1 MKTVK
6 IFLLAIAALFAP
18 TVFGH
23 DAHYEITAPHKWT
36 LNNGTTFRG
45 SFYLAKGEKVMIET
59 DKWGVKTIVLS
70 NLCES
75 DQQLI
80 VEKLDWIKKINAMQ
94 NISSNRLGTASL
106 REIKQANENRENTIS
121 TGLASNET
129 LERTS
134 NKNYLILIG
143 IMLFLAIALKKIS
156 VLKPLKF
163 AFPILASAILIILTS
178 FTVSK
183 AKRWMGS
190 TRVSFMDSAFS
201 YYKPAVST
209 RSDSKYYYVESL
221 GLPDHETMLGIT
233 GWQQQVPIP
242 QCYVGSNA
250 WSIPLNP
257 VIAATPVPVNQ
268 NHFLRGAVAV
278 AVNGIAIFNPY
289 TNTGVDAFLDG
300 QLDQY
305 GGHCGR
311 ADDYH
316 YHIAPNV
323 LYNKVPLT
331 SPVAFALDGFAIYG
345 SKEPDGTAMKTLDAN
360 HGHYGSDGV
369 YHYHSS
375 SAAPYMIENMVGV
388 VTEDATLQIIPQ
400 AVAKGVRPAL
410 TPLKGATVTHN
421 YPYPNGMGFKLTYT
435 LSAEKDTVDYSW
447 TANGDYTFKFIT
459 PAGTTTSNYK
469 GQALCKLT
477 VGNKNITTTNSPY
490 RITVSPEKQITLQTI
505 SSSNPISITESA
517 VYYINGAKV
526 YQHNSN
532 LSNNNAS
539 GIPVTTEAIR
549 QTSAQPPAINAS
561 SWSPGAYFYKAKM
574 ANGNSLTIKFI
585 LP

>member
-6 IFLLAIAALFAP
+6 ILLLSIAALLAQ
-18 TVFGH
+18 TVLGH
-23 DAHYEITAPHKWT
+23 DAHYEITAPHQWT
-36 LNNGTTFRG
+36 LKNGTTFRG
-45 SFYLAKGEKVMIET
+45 RFYLAKGEKVMIET
-59 DKWGVKTIVLS
+59 NESKVETILMS
-70 NLCES
+70 SLCKA
-75 DQQLI
+75 DQQF
-80 VEKLDWIKKINAMQ
+80 VSEKLDWIKKINAMQ
-94 NISSNRLGTASL
+94 NISSNRLETNSL
-106 REIKQANENRENTIS
+106 RAIKLANEYREKTIS
-121 TGLASNET
+121 TGLTSNET
-129 LERTS
+129 QERTT

-143 IMLFLAIALKKIS
+143 IMLFLAVSLKKIAA
-156 VLKPLKF
+156 LKPLKF
-163 AFPILASAILIILTS
+163 AFPIVVSAILITLTS
-178 FTVSK
+178 FTATK

-250 WSIPLNP
+250 WPIPLNP
-257 VIAATPVPVNQ
+257 VVANTPVPVNQ
-268 NHFLRGAVAV
+268 NHFLRGAIAV

-323 LYNKVPLT
+323 LYSKVPLT

-345 SKEPDGTAMKTLDAN
+345 SKEPDGSAMKTLDAN
-360 HGHYGSDGV
+360 HGHYGSNGV

-375 SAAPYMIENMVGV
+375 STAPYMIENMVGE

-400 AVAKGVRPAL
+400 ASAKAVRPAL
-410 TPLKGATVTHN
+410 TPLKGATITHN
-421 YPYPNGMGFKLTYT
+421 HPYPNGMGFKLTYT
-435 LSAEKDTVDYSW
+435 LGTEKDTVDYSW
-447 TANGDYTFKFIT
+447 TASGDYTFKFIT

-477 VGNKNITTTNSPY
+477 VGNKNISAANSPY
-490 RITVSPEKQITLQTI
+490 RIVISQDKQITVQSI
-505 SSSNPISITESA
+505 SRSNPVSITESA
-517 VYYINGAKV
+517 VYDINGAKV
-526 YQHNSN
+526 YQSSTLNRVE
-532 LSNNNAS
+532 S
-539 GIPVTTEAIR
+539 GNPTI
-549 QTSAQPPAINAS
+549 INAAN
-561 SWSPGAYFYKAKM
+561 WATGAYFFKTKLSD
-574 ANGNSLTIKFI
+574 GNTLTIKFI

>member
-1 MKTVK
+1 MKIVK
-6 IFLLAIAALFAP
+6 ILLLSIAALFAQ
-18 TVFGH
+18 TLLGH
-23 DAHYEITAPHKWT
+23 DAHYEITAPHQWT
-36 LNNGTTFRG
+36 LKNGTTFRG

-59 DKWGVKTIVLS
+59 DKGDVKTIVLS

-75 DQQLI
+75 DQQLV

-94 NISSNRLGTASL
+94 NISRKDLEGSQPSKSDINSINLGATNS
-106 REIKQANENRENTIS
+106 S
-121 TGLASNET
+121 TRNASNK
-129 LERTS
+129 S
-134 NKNYLILIG
+134 YLILIG
-143 IMLFLAIALKKIS
+143 ALVVLAIALKKASI
-156 VLKPLKF
+156 LRPLKF
-163 AFPILASAILIILTS
+163 ALPIVVTAILITLTS
-178 FTVSK
+178 FTAIK

-257 VIAATPVPVNQ
+257 IIASTPVPVNQ
-268 NHFLRGAVAV
+268 NHFLRGAIAV

-323 LYNKVPLT
+323 LYSKVPLT
-331 SPVAFALDGFAIYG
+331 SPIAFALDGFAIYG
-345 SKEPDGTAMKTLDAN
+345 SKEPDGSAMKTLDAN

-369 YHYHSS
+369 YHYHGSS
-375 SAAPYMIENMVGV
+375 KAPYMIGNMVGE

-400 AVAKGVRPAL
+400 ASANAVRPAL
-410 TPLKGATVTHN
+410 TPLKGATITHN
-421 YPYPNGMGFKLTYT
+421 HPYPNGMGFKLTYT
-435 LSAEKDTVDYSW
+435 LGTEKDTVDYSW
-447 TANGDYTFKFIT
+447 TASGDYTFKFIT

-477 VGNKNITTTNSPY
+477 VGNKNISASNSPF
-490 RITVSPEKQITLQTI
+490 RIVITQDKQITLQ
-505 SSSNPISITESA
+505 SITTSNLVNVIETT
-517 VYYINGAKV
+517 VYNLNGASV
-526 YQHNSN
+526 YQSVN
-532 LSNNNAS
+532 LNRGATVN
-539 GIPVTTEAIR
+539 
-549 QTSAQPPAINAS
+549 PPAINAVN
-561 SWSPGAYFYKAKM
+561 WAPGAYFYKSKLSD
-574 ANGNSLTIKFI
+574 GNSMTIKFT

>member
-6 IFLLAIAALFAP
+6 ILLLSIAALFAQ
-18 TVFGH
+18 TVLGH
-23 DAHYEITAPHKWT
+23 DAHYEITAPHQWT
-36 LNNGTTFRG
+36 LKNGTTFRG

-59 DKWGVKTIVLS
+59 DKGGVKTIVLS

-75 DQQLI
+75 DQQL
-80 VEKLDWIKKINAMQ
+80 VVKKLDWIKKINAMQ
-94 NISSNRLGTASL
+94 NISSNRLETNSL
-106 REIKQANENRENTIS
+106 MAIKLANEYREKTIS
-121 TGLASNET
+121 TGLTSNET

-143 IMLFLAIALKKIS
+143 IMLFLAVSLKKIAA
-156 VLKPLKF
+156 LKPLKF
-163 AFPILASAILIILTS
+163 AFPIVVSAILITLTS
-178 FTVSK
+178 FTATK

-257 VIAATPVPVNQ
+257 IVAATPVPVNQ
-268 NHFLRGAVAV
+268 NHFLRGAIAV

-316 YHIAPNV
+316 YHIALNV
-323 LYNKVPLT
+323 LYNTMPLT

-345 SKEPDGTAMKTLDAN
+345 SKEPDGSAMKTLDAN
-360 HGHYGSDGV
+360 HGHYGSDGI

-375 SAAPYMIENMVGV
+375 ITAPYMIGNMVGE

-400 AVAKGVRPAL
+400 ASSNAVRPAL
-410 TPLKGATVTHN
+410 TPLKGATITHN
-421 YPYPNGMGFKLTYT
+421 HPYPNGMGFKLTYT
-435 LSAEKDTVDYSW
+435 LGTEKDTVDYSW
-447 TANGDYTFKFIT
+447 TASGDYTFKFIT

-477 VGNKNITTTNSPY
+477 VGNKNISAANSPY
-490 RITVSPEKQITLQTI
+490 RIVISQDKQITLQSI
-505 SSSNPISITESA
+505 SRSNPVSITESA
-517 VYYINGAKV
+517 VYNINGAKV
-526 YQHNSN
+526 YQSSTLNR
-532 LSNNNAS
+532 AES
-539 GIPVTTEAIR
+539 GN
-549 QTSAQPPAINAS
+549 PAVINAAN
-561 SWSPGAYFYKAKM
+561 WAPGAYFFKTKLSD
-574 ANGNSLTIKFI
+574 GNTLTLKFL

>member
-6 IFLLAIAALFAP
+6 ILLLSIAALFAQ
-18 TVFGH
+18 TVLGH

-36 LNNGTTFRG
+36 LNNGTHISG
-45 SFYLAKGEKVMIET
+45 SFYLTNRESVLIET
-59 DKWGVKTIVLS
+59 NVGQVKMIPIS
-70 NLCES
+70 ELCKS
-75 DQQLI
+75 DQQF
-80 VEKLDWIKKINAMQ
+80 VAEKLDWIKKINAMQ
-94 NISSNRLGTASL
+94 NIPSKQMEISNL
-106 REIKQANENRENTIS
+106 QAYVHANRNKNNTVFPA
-121 TGLASNET
+121 TTTDA
-129 LERTS
+129 LEKTT

-143 IMLFLAIALKKIS
+143 IMVILAIALKKIS
-156 VLKPLKF
+156 ALKPLKF
-163 AFPILASAILIILTS
+163 AFPILVSVILITLTS

-257 VIAATPVPVNQ
+257 IVAATPIPVNQ
-268 NHFLRGAVAV
+268 NHFLRGAIAL

-323 LYNKVPLT
+323 LYSKVPLT

-375 SAAPYMIENMVGV
+375 SAAPYMIGNMVGV

-400 AVAKGVRPAL
+400 AAAKGVRPAL
-410 TPLKGATVTHN
+410 TPLKGATITHN
-421 YPYPNGMGFKLTYT
+421 HPYPNGMGFKLTYT
-435 LSAEKDTVDYSW
+435 LGAEKDTVDYSW

-477 VGNKNITTTNSPY
+477 VGNKSITTTNSPY

-517 VYYINGAKV
+517 VYNINGAKV

-539 GIPVTTEAIR
+539 GSPVTTEAIR
-549 QTSAQPPAINAS
+549 QTSAQPPTINAS
-561 SWSPGAYFYKAKM
+561 NWAPGAYFYKAKIS
-574 ANGNSLTIKFI
+574 NGNSLTIKFI

>member
-1 MKTVK
+1 
-6 IFLLAIAALFAP
+6 
-18 TVFGH
+18 
-23 DAHYEITAPHKWT
+23 
-36 LNNGTTFRG
+36 
-45 SFYLAKGEKVMIET
+45 
-59 DKWGVKTIVLS
+59 
-70 NLCES
+70 
-75 DQQLI
+75 
-80 VEKLDWIKKINAMQ
+80 
-94 NISSNRLGTASL
+94 
-106 REIKQANENRENTIS
+106 
-121 TGLASNET
+121 
-129 LERTS
+129 
-134 NKNYLILIG
+134 
-143 IMLFLAIALKKIS
+143 MLFLAVALKKIAA
-156 VLKPLKF
+156 LKPLKF
-163 AFPILASAILIILTS
+163 AFPIVVSAILITLTS
-178 FTVSK
+178 FTAIK

-190 TRVSFMDSAFS
+190 TSVSFMDSAFS

-257 VIAATPVPVNQ
+257 VVAATPVPVNQ
-268 NHFLRGAVAV
+268 NHFLRGAIAV

-345 SKEPDGTAMKTLDAN
+345 SKEPDGYAMKTLDAN

-375 SAAPYMIENMVGV
+375 STAPYMIGNMVGE

-400 AVAKGVRPAL
+400 ASANAVRPAL
-410 TPLKGATVTHN
+410 TPLKGATITHN
-421 YPYPNGMGFKLTYT
+421 HPYPNGMGFKLTYT
-435 LSAEKDTVDYSW
+435 LGTEKDTVDYSW
-447 TANGDYTFKFIT
+447 TASGDYTFKFIT

-477 VGNKNITTTNSPY
+477 VGNKNISASNSPF
-490 RITVSPEKQITLQTI
+490 RIVITQDKQITLQ
-505 SSSNPISITESA
+505 SITTSNLVNVIETT
-517 VYYINGAKV
+517 VYNLNGASV
-526 YQHNSN
+526 YQSVN
-532 LSNNNAS
+532 LNRGATGNHS
-539 GIPVTTEAIR
+539 T
-549 QTSAQPPAINAS
+549 INAAN
-561 SWSPGAYFYKAKM
+561 WAPGAYFYKAKLSD
-574 ANGNSLTIKFI
+574 GNTLTLKFI

>member
-1 MKTVK
+1 MKILKK
-6 IFLLAIAALFAP
+6 ILLSIAILLAQSLC
-18 TVFGH
+18 GH
-23 DAHYEITAPHKWT
+23 DAHYEITAPHQWT
-36 LNNGTTFRG
+36 LKNGNSFSG
-45 SFYLAKGEKVMIET
+45 SFYLIKGENVMIET
-59 DKWGVKTIVLS
+59 EQGVKMIPLS
-70 NLCES
+70 QFS
-75 DQQLI
+75 GPDQQW
-80 VEKLDWIKKINAMQ
+80 VQNKLEWIKKINAMQ
-94 NISSNRLGTASL
+94 HISGAAVATPKKMSGDMQEKT
-106 REIKQANENRENTIS
+106 TH
-121 TGLASNET
+121 
-129 LERTS
+129 
-134 NKNYLILIG
+134 KNHLILIG
-143 IMLFLAIALKKIS
+143 ILLCLALALNKIT

-163 AFPILASAILIILTS
+163 ALPLLVSALLITLTS
-178 FTVSK
+178 FTVNK

-209 RSDSKYYYVESL
+209 RNDSKYYYVESL

-233 GWQQQVPIP
+233 SWQQQVPIP

-257 VIAATPVPVNQ
+257 VVAATPVPVNQ

-305 GGHCGR
+305 GGHSGR

-331 SPVAFALDGFAIYG
+331 SPIAFALDGFAIYG

-360 HGHYGSDGV
+360 HGHYGNDGV

-375 SAAPYMIENMVGV
+375 SAAPYMIGNMVGE

-400 AVAKGVRPAL
+400 AAAKGVRPAL
-410 TPLKGATVTHN
+410 TPLKGATITHN
-421 YPYPNGMGFKLTYT
+421 HPYANGMGFKLTYT
-435 LSAEKDTVDYSW
+435 LGTDKDTVDYSW

-459 PAGTTTSNYK
+459 PAGTTTNNYK

-477 VGNKNITTTNSPY
+477 VGNKNITTPNNPY
-490 RITVSPEKQITLQTI
+490 RIVVSPEKQISLQPNSGAAQI
-505 SSSNPISITESA
+505 NILESA
-517 VYYINGAKV
+517 IFNINGSKV
-526 YQHNSN
+526 LQSSASPNAGN
-532 LSNNNAS
+532 TLS
-539 GIPVTTEAIR
+539 
-549 QTSAQPPAINAS
+549 INAAN
-561 SWSPGAYFYKAKM
+561 WAPGAYFYKAKM
-574 ANGNSLTIKFI
+574 ANGNALTIKFI

>member
-36 LNNGTTFRG
+36 LNNGTHISG
-45 SFYLAKGEKVMIET
+45 SFYLTNRESVLIET
-59 DKWGVKTIVLS
+59 NVGQVKMIPIS
-70 NLCES
+70 ELCKS
-75 DQQLI
+75 DQQF
-80 VEKLDWIKKINAMQ
+80 VAEKLDWIKKINAMQ
-94 NISSNRLGTASL
+94 NIPSKQMEISNL
-106 REIKQANENRENTIS
+106 QAYVHANRNKNNTVFPA
-121 TGLASNET
+121 TTTDA
-129 LERTS
+129 LEKTT

-143 IMLFLAIALKKIS
+143 IMVILAIALKKIS
-156 VLKPLKF
+156 ALKPLKF
-163 AFPILASAILIILTS
+163 AFPILVSVILITLTS

-257 VIAATPVPVNQ
+257 VVAATPVPVNQ

-375 SAAPYMIENMVGV
+375 SAAPYMIGNMVGV

-400 AVAKGVRPAL
+400 AAANGVRPAL
-410 TPLKGATVTHN
+410 TPLKGATITHN
-421 YPYPNGMGFKLTYT
+421 HPYPNGMGFKLTYT
-435 LSAEKDTVDYSW
+435 LGAEKDTVDYSW

-477 VGNKNITTTNSPY
+477 VGNKSITTTNSPY
-490 RITVSPEKQITLQTI
+490 RIIVSQDKQITLQTI

-517 VYYINGAKV
+517 VYNINGAKV

-539 GIPVTTEAIR
+539 GSPVTTEAIR
-549 QTSAQPPAINAS
+549 QTSAQPPTINAS
-561 SWSPGAYFYKAKM
+561 NWAPGAYFYKAKIS
-574 ANGNSLTIKFI
+574 NGNSLTIKFI

>member
-36 LNNGTTFRG
+36 LNNGTHISG
-45 SFYLAKGEKVMIET
+45 SFYLTNRESVLIET
-59 DKWGVKTIVLS
+59 NVGQVKMIPIS
-70 NLCES
+70 ELCKS
-75 DQQLI
+75 DQQF
-80 VEKLDWIKKINAMQ
+80 VAEKLDWIKKINAMQ
-94 NISSNRLGTASL
+94 NIPSKQMEISNL
-106 REIKQANENRENTIS
+106 QAHVHANRNKNNTVFPA
-121 TGLASNET
+121 TTTDA
-129 LERTS
+129 LEKTT

-143 IMLFLAIALKKIS
+143 IMVILAIALKKIS
-156 VLKPLKF
+156 ALKPLKF
-163 AFPILASAILIILTS
+163 AFPILVSVILITLTS

-257 VIAATPVPVNQ
+257 VVAATPVPVNQ

-323 LYNKVPLT
+323 LYSRVPLT

-345 SKEPDGTAMKTLDAN
+345 SKEPDGSAMKTLDAN
-360 HGHYGSDGV
+360 HGHYGSNGV

-375 SAAPYMIENMVGV
+375 STAPYMIGNMVGE

-400 AVAKGVRPAL
+400 AAAKGVRPAL
-410 TPLKGATVTHN
+410 TPLKGATITHN
-421 YPYPNGMGFKLTYT
+421 HPYPNGMGFKLTYT
-435 LSAEKDTVDYSW
+435 LGAEKDTVDYSW

-477 VGNKNITTTNSPY
+477 VGNKSITTTNSPY
-490 RITVSPEKQITLQTI
+490 RITVSPEKQIILQTI

-517 VYYINGAKV
+517 VYNINGAKV

-539 GIPVTTEAIR
+539 GSPVTTEAIR
-549 QTSAQPPAINAS
+549 QTSAQPPTINAS
-561 SWSPGAYFYKAKM
+561 NWAPGAYFYKAKIS
-574 ANGNSLTIKFI
+574 NGNSLTIKFI

>member
-1 MKTVK
+1 
-6 IFLLAIAALFAP
+6 
-18 TVFGH
+18 
-23 DAHYEITAPHKWT
+23 
-36 LNNGTTFRG
+36 
-45 SFYLAKGEKVMIET
+45 
-59 DKWGVKTIVLS
+59 
-70 NLCES
+70 
-75 DQQLI
+75 
-80 VEKLDWIKKINAMQ
+80 
-94 NISSNRLGTASL
+94 
-106 REIKQANENRENTIS
+106 
-121 TGLASNET
+121 
-129 LERTS
+129 
-134 NKNYLILIG
+134 
-143 IMLFLAIALKKIS
+143 MLFLAVALKKIAA
-156 VLKPLKF
+156 LKPLKF
-163 AFPILASAILIILTS
+163 AFPIVVSAILITLTS
-178 FTVSK
+178 FTASK

-190 TRVSFMDSAFS
+190 TRVSFMDSAFG

-221 GLPDHETMLGIT
+221 GLPDHEMMLGIT

-257 VIAATPVPVNQ
+257 VVATTPVPVNQ
-268 NHFLRGAVAV
+268 NHFLRGAIAL

-323 LYNKVPLT
+323 LYSKVPLT

-345 SKEPDGTAMKTLDAN
+345 SKEPDGSAMKTLDAN

-375 SAAPYMIENMVGV
+375 SSAPYMIGNMVGV

-400 AVAKGVRPAL
+400 AAAKAVRPAL
-410 TPLKGATVTHN
+410 TPLKGATITHN
-421 YPYPNGMGFKLTYT
+421 HPYPNGMGFKLTYT
-435 LSAEKDTVDYSW
+435 LGAEKDTVDYSW

-477 VGNKNITTTNSPY
+477 VGNKSITTTNSPY

-517 VYYINGAKV
+517 VYNINGAKV

-539 GIPVTTEAIR
+539 GSPVTTEAIR
-549 QTSAQPPAINAS
+549 QTSAQPPTINAS
-561 SWSPGAYFYKAKM
+561 NWAPGAYFYKAKLSD
-574 ANGNSLTIKFI
+574 GNTLTIKFI

>member
-1 MKTVK
+1 M
-6 IFLLAIAALFAP
+6 
-18 TVFGH
+18 
-23 DAHYEITAPHKWT
+23 
-36 LNNGTTFRG
+36 
-45 SFYLAKGEKVMIET
+45 
-59 DKWGVKTIVLS
+59 
-70 NLCES
+70 
-75 DQQLI
+75 
-80 VEKLDWIKKINAMQ
+80 
-94 NISSNRLGTASL
+94 
-106 REIKQANENRENTIS
+106 
-121 TGLASNET
+121 
-129 LERTS
+129 
-134 NKNYLILIG
+134 IG
-143 IMLFLAIALKKIS
+143 ILLCLAFALKKITA
-156 VLKPLKF
+156 LKPLKF
-163 AFPILASAILIILTS
+163 AFPILISAILITLTS

-209 RSDSKYYYVESL
+209 RNDSKYYYVESL

-257 VIAATPVPVNQ
+257 VVAATPVPVNQ
-268 NHFLRGAVAV
+268 NHFLRGAIAV

-305 GGHCGR
+305 GGHSGR

-323 LYNKVPLT
+323 LYSKVPLT
-331 SPVAFALDGFAIYG
+331 SPVAFALDGFATYG

-375 SAAPYMIENMVGV
+375 SAAPYMIGNMVGE

-400 AVAKGVRPAL
+400 AAAKGVRPAL
-410 TPLKGATVTHN
+410 TPLKGATITHN
-421 YPYPNGMGFKLTYT
+421 HPYANGMGFKLTYT
-435 LSAEKDTVDYSW
+435 LGTEKDTVDYSW

-477 VGNKNITTTNSPY
+477 VGNKNITTPNNPY
-490 RITVSPEKQITLQTI
+490 RIVVSPEKQISLQPN

-517 VYYINGAKV
+517 VYNINGAKV
-526 YQHNSN
+526 YQHNSDP
-532 LSNNNAS
+532 SNRMTPAN
-539 GIPVTTEAIR
+539 PTTSNS
-549 QTSAQPPAINAS
+549 QTSAQPPTINAAN
-561 SWSPGAYFYKAKM
+561 WAPGAYFYKAKTS
-574 ANGNSLTIKFI
+574 NGNALTIKFI

>member
-6 IFLLAIAALFAP
+6 ILLLSIAALLAQ

-36 LNNGTTFRG
+36 LNNGTHISG
-45 SFYLAKGEKVMIET
+45 SFYLTNRESVLIET
-59 DKWGVKTIVLS
+59 NVGQVKMIPIS
-70 NLCES
+70 ELCKS
-75 DQQLI
+75 DQQF
-80 VEKLDWIKKINAMQ
+80 VAEKLDWIKKINAMQ
-94 NISSNRLGTASL
+94 NIPSKQMEISNL
-106 REIKQANENRENTIS
+106 QAYVHANRNKNNTVFPA
-121 TGLASNET
+121 TTTDA
-129 LERTS
+129 LEKTT

-143 IMLFLAIALKKIS
+143 IMVILAIALKKIS
-156 VLKPLKF
+156 ALKPLKF
-163 AFPILASAILIILTS
+163 AFPILVSVILITLTS

-257 VIAATPVPVNQ
+257 VVAATAVPVNQ

-323 LYNKVPLT
+323 LYSKVPLT

-375 SAAPYMIENMVGV
+375 SAAPYMIGNMVGV

-400 AVAKGVRPAL
+400 AAAKGVRPAL
-410 TPLKGATVTHN
+410 TPLKGATITHN
-421 YPYPNGMGFKLTYT
+421 HPYPNGMGFKLTYT
-435 LSAEKDTVDYSW
+435 LGAEKDTVDYSW

-477 VGNKNITTTNSPY
+477 VGNKSITTTNSPY

-517 VYYINGAKV
+517 VYNINGAKV
-526 YQHNSN
+526 YQSSTLNR
-532 LSNNNAS
+532 AES
-539 GIPVTTEAIR
+539 GN
-549 QTSAQPPAINAS
+549 PAVINAAN
-561 SWSPGAYFYKAKM
+561 WAPGAYFFKTKLSD
-574 ANGNSLTIKFI
+574 GNTLTLKFL

>member
-36 LNNGTTFRG
+36 LNNGTHISG
-45 SFYLAKGEKVMIET
+45 SFYLTNRESVLIET
-59 DKWGVKTIVLS
+59 NVGQVKMIPIS
-70 NLCES
+70 ELCKS
-75 DQQLI
+75 DQQF
-80 VEKLDWIKKINAMQ
+80 VAEKLDWIKKINAMQ
-94 NISSNRLGTASL
+94 NIPSKQMEISNL
-106 REIKQANENRENTIS
+106 QAYVHANRNKNNTVFPA
-121 TGLASNET
+121 TTTDA
-129 LERTS
+129 LEKTT

-143 IMLFLAIALKKIS
+143 IMVILAIALKKIS
-156 VLKPLKF
+156 ALKPLKF
-163 AFPILASAILIILTS
+163 AFPILVSVILITLTS

-257 VIAATPVPVNQ
+257 VVAATPVPVNQ

-375 SAAPYMIENMVGV
+375 SAAPYMIGNMVGV

-400 AVAKGVRPAL
+400 AAAKGVRPAL
-410 TPLKGATVTHN
+410 TPLKGATITHN
-421 YPYPNGMGFKLTYT
+421 HPYPNGMGFKLTYT
-435 LSAEKDTVDYSW
+435 LGAEKDTVDYSW

-477 VGNKNITTTNSPY
+477 VGNKSITTTNSPY
-490 RITVSPEKQITLQTI
+490 RIIVSQDKQITLQTI

-517 VYYINGAKV
+517 VYNINGAKV

-539 GIPVTTEAIR
+539 GSPVTTEAIR
-549 QTSAQPPAINAS
+549 QTSAQPPTINAS
-561 SWSPGAYFYKAKM
+561 NWAPGAYFYKAKIS
-574 ANGNSLTIKFI
+574 NGNSLTIKFI

>member
-1 MKTVK
+1 MKTLK
-6 IFLLAIAALFAP
+6 YLLLSITLLLSQSILA
-18 TVFGH
+18 H
-23 DAHYEITAPHKWT
+23 DAHYEITAPHNWT
-36 LNNGTTFRG
+36 LIDGTQFQG
-45 SFYLAKGEKVMIET
+45 SFYLTKGESVMIET
-59 DKWGVKTIVLS
+59 EQGVKTIPLS
-70 NLCES
+70 HLSES
-75 DQQLI
+75 DQKF
-80 VEKLDWIKKINAMQ
+80 VSEKIAWIKKINAMQ
-94 NISSNRLGTASL
+94 NISRNDLMGSQPSKSDNHAINLGAAVS
-106 REIKQANENRENTIS
+106 S
-121 TGLASNET
+121 TRSASNK
-129 LERTS
+129 S
-134 NKNYLILIG
+134 YLILIG
-143 IMLFLAIALKKIS
+143 ILVVLAIALKKASI
-156 VLKPLKF
+156 LKPLKF
-163 AFPILASAILIILTS
+163 AFPVVVTAILITLTS
-178 FTVSK
+178 FTAIK

-250 WSIPLNP
+250 WSIPMNP
-257 VIAATPVPVNQ
+257 VVAATPVPVNQ
-268 NHFLRGAVAV
+268 NHFLRGAIAV

-305 GGHCGR
+305 GGHSGR

-323 LYNKVPLT
+323 LFNKVPET

-345 SKEPDGTAMKTLDAN
+345 SKEPNGSAMKTLDAN

-375 SAAPYMIENMVGV
+375 SAAPYMIGNMVGQ

-400 AVAKGVRPAL
+400 AAAKGVRPAL
-410 TPLKGATVTHN
+410 TPLKGATITHN
-421 YPYPNGMGFKLTYT
+421 HPYPNGMGFKLTYT
-435 LSAEKDTVDYSW
+435 LGSEKDTVDYSW
-447 TANGDYTFKFIT
+447 TANGDYTYKFIT

-477 VGNKNITTTNSPY
+477 VGNKNISASNSPY
-490 RITVSPEKQITLQTI
+490 RIVITQDKQITLQSSTTSNPVNVI
-505 SSSNPISITESA
+505 ETTVYNLNGASVYQSSNLNRT
-517 VYYINGAKV
+517 
-526 YQHNSN
+526 
-532 LSNNNAS
+532 AS
-539 GIPVTTEAIR
+539 GNPA
-549 QTSAQPPAINAS
+549 AINAAN
-561 SWSPGAYFYKAKM
+561 WAPGAYFYKTKLSD
-574 ANGNSLTIKFI
+574 GNSMTLKFI

>member
-1 MKTVK
+1 MKIVK
-6 IFLLAIAALFAP
+6 ILLLSIAALFAQ
-18 TVFGH
+18 TLLGH
-23 DAHYEITAPHKWT
+23 DAHYEITAPHQWT
-36 LNNGTTFRG
+36 LKNGVTFWG
-45 SFYLAKGEKVMIET
+45 SFYLTKGEKVMIET
-59 DKWGVKTIVLS
+59 DKGDVKTMVLS

-75 DQQLI
+75 DQQLV
-80 VEKLDWIKKINAMQ
+80 VEKLDWIKKINAMH
-94 NISSNRLGTASL
+94 NISRKDLEGSQPSKSDINSINLGATNS
-106 REIKQANENRENTIS
+106 S
-121 TGLASNET
+121 TRNASNK
-129 LERTS
+129 S
-134 NKNYLILIG
+134 YLILIG
-143 IMLFLAIALKKIS
+143 ALVVLAIALKKASI
-156 VLKPLKF
+156 LRPLKF
-163 AFPILASAILIILTS
+163 ALPIVVTTILITLTS
-178 FTVSK
+178 FTAIK

-257 VIAATPVPVNQ
+257 IIASTPVPVNQ
-268 NHFLRGAVAV
+268 NHFLRGAIAV

-323 LYNKVPLT
+323 LYSNVPLT
-331 SPVAFALDGFAIYG
+331 SPIAFALDGFAIYG
-345 SKEPDGTAMKTLDAN
+345 SKEPDGSAMKTLDAN

-369 YHYHSS
+369 YHYHGSS
-375 SAAPYMIENMVGV
+375 KAPYMIGNMVGE

-400 AVAKGVRPAL
+400 ASANAVRPAL
-410 TPLKGATVTHN
+410 TPLKGATITHN
-421 YPYPNGMGFKLTYT
+421 HPYPNGMGFKLTYT
-435 LSAEKDTVDYSW
+435 LGTEKDTVDYSW
-447 TANGDYTFKFIT
+447 TASGDYTFKFIT
-459 PAGTTTSNYK
+459 PAGTPTSNYK

-477 VGNKNITTTNSPY
+477 VGNKNISTANNPY
-490 RITVSPEKQITLQTI
+490 RIVISQDKQITLQSIAT
-505 SSSNPISITESA
+505 SSALNVIEST
-517 VYYINGAKV
+517 VYNLNGASV
-526 YQHNSN
+526 YQSVN
-532 LSNNNAS
+532 LNRGATGNPA
-539 GIPVTTEAIR
+539 
-549 QTSAQPPAINAS
+549 AINAAN
-561 SWSPGAYFYKAKM
+561 WAPGAYFYKAKLSD
-574 ANGNSLTIKFI
+574 GNTLTLKFI

>member
-36 LNNGTTFRG
+36 LNNGTHISG
-45 SFYLAKGEKVMIET
+45 SFYLTNRESVLIET
-59 DKWGVKTIVLS
+59 NVGQVKMIPIS
-70 NLCES
+70 ELCKS
-75 DQQLI
+75 DQQF
-80 VEKLDWIKKINAMQ
+80 VAEKLDWIKKINAMQ
-94 NISSNRLGTASL
+94 NIPSKQMEISNL
-106 REIKQANENRENTIS
+106 QAYVHANRNKNNTVFPA
-121 TGLASNET
+121 TTTDA
-129 LERTS
+129 LEKTT

-143 IMLFLAIALKKIS
+143 IMVILAIALKKIS
-156 VLKPLKF
+156 ALKPLKF
-163 AFPILASAILIILTS
+163 AFPILVSVILITLTS

-257 VIAATPVPVNQ
+257 VVAATPVPVNQ

-375 SAAPYMIENMVGV
+375 SAAPYMIGNMVGV

-400 AVAKGVRPAL
+400 AAAKGVRPAL
-410 TPLKGATVTHN
+410 TPLKGATITHN
-421 YPYPNGMGFKLTYT
+421 HPYPNGMGFKLTYT
-435 LSAEKDTVDYSW
+435 LGAEKDTVDYSW

-477 VGNKNITTTNSPY
+477 VGNKSITTTNSPY

-505 SSSNPISITESA
+505 SSSNPIFITESA
-517 VYYINGAKV
+517 VYNINGAKV

-539 GIPVTTEAIR
+539 GSPVTIEAIR
-549 QTSAQPPAINAS
+549 QTSAQPPTINAS
-561 SWSPGAYFYKAKM
+561 NWAPGAYFYKAKIS
-574 ANGNSLTIKFI
+574 NGNSLTIKFI

>member
-1 MKTVK
+1 MKIVK
-6 IFLLAIAALFAP
+6 ILLLSIAALFAQ
-18 TVFGH
+18 TLLGH
-23 DAHYEITAPHKWT
+23 DAHYEITAPHQWT
-36 LNNGTTFRG
+36 LKNGTTFRG

-59 DKWGVKTIVLS
+59 DKGDVKTIVLS

-75 DQQLI
+75 DQQLV

-94 NISSNRLGTASL
+94 NISRKDLEGSQPSKSDINSINLGATNS
-106 REIKQANENRENTIS
+106 S
-121 TGLASNET
+121 TRNASNK
-129 LERTS
+129 S
-134 NKNYLILIG
+134 YLILIG
-143 IMLFLAIALKKIS
+143 ALVVLAIALKKASI
-156 VLKPLKF
+156 LRPLKF
-163 AFPILASAILIILTS
+163 ALPIVVTAILITLTS
-178 FTVSK
+178 FTAIK

-257 VIAATPVPVNQ
+257 IIASTPVPVNQ
-268 NHFLRGAVAV
+268 NHFLRGAIAV

-323 LYNKVPLT
+323 LYSKVPLT
-331 SPVAFALDGFAIYG
+331 SPIAFALDGFAIYG
-345 SKEPDGTAMKTLDAN
+345 SKEPDGSAMKTLDAN

-369 YHYHSS
+369 YHYHGSS
-375 SAAPYMIENMVGV
+375 KAPYMIGNMVGE

-400 AVAKGVRPAL
+400 ASANAVRPAL
-410 TPLKGATVTHN
+410 TPLKGATITHN
-421 YPYPNGMGFKLTYT
+421 HPYPNGMGFKLTYT
-435 LSAEKDTVDYSW
+435 LGTEKDTVDYSW
-447 TANGDYTFKFIT
+447 TASGDYTFKFIT

-477 VGNKNITTTNSPY
+477 VGNKNISTANNPY
-490 RITVSPEKQITLQTI
+490 RIVISQDKQITLQSIAT
-505 SSSNPISITESA
+505 SSALNVIEST
-517 VYYINGAKV
+517 VYNLNGASV
-526 YQHNSN
+526 YQSVN
-532 LSNNNAS
+532 LNRGATGNPA
-539 GIPVTTEAIR
+539 
-549 QTSAQPPAINAS
+549 AINAAN
-561 SWSPGAYFYKAKM
+561 WAPGAYFYKAKLSD
-574 ANGNSLTIKFI
+574 GNTLTLKFI

>member
-6 IFLLAIAALFAP
+6 ILLLSIAALLAQ

-36 LNNGTTFRG
+36 LNNGTHISG
-45 SFYLAKGEKVMIET
+45 SFYLTNRESVLIET
-59 DKWGVKTIVLS
+59 NVGQVKMIPIS
-70 NLCES
+70 ELCKS
-75 DQQLI
+75 DQQF
-80 VEKLDWIKKINAMQ
+80 VAEKLDWIKKINAMQ
-94 NISSNRLGTASL
+94 NIPSKQMEISNL
-106 REIKQANENRENTIS
+106 QAYVHANRNKNNTVFPA
-121 TGLASNET
+121 TTTDA
-129 LERTS
+129 LEKTT

-143 IMLFLAIALKKIS
+143 IMVILAIALKKIS
-156 VLKPLKF
+156 ALKPLKF
-163 AFPILASAILIILTS
+163 AFPILVSVILITLTS

-257 VIAATPVPVNQ
+257 VVAATPVPVNQ

-300 QLDQY
+300 QVDQY

-323 LYNKVPLT
+323 LYSKVPLT

-375 SAAPYMIENMVGV
+375 SAAPYMIGNMVGV

-400 AVAKGVRPAL
+400 AAAKGVRPAL
-410 TPLKGATVTHN
+410 TPLKGATITHN
-421 YPYPNGMGFKLTYT
+421 HPYPNGMGFKLTYT
-435 LSAEKDTVDYSW
+435 LGAEKDTVDYSW

-477 VGNKNITTTNSPY
+477 VGNKSITTTNSPY

-517 VYYINGAKV
+517 VYNINGAKV

-539 GIPVTTEAIR
+539 GSPVTTEAIR
-549 QTSAQPPAINAS
+549 QTSAQPPTINAS
-561 SWSPGAYFYKAKM
+561 NWAPGAYFYKAKIS
-574 ANGNSLTIKFI
+574 NGNSLTIKFI

>member
-6 IFLLAIAALFAP
+6 CLFLLVILLFSNP
-18 TVFGH
+18 VWGH
-23 DAHYEITAPHKWT
+23 DAHYEVTASHQWT
-36 LNNGTTFRG
+36 LIDGKQITG
-45 SFYLAKGEKVMIET
+45 SFYLSKDETVMIET
-59 DKWGVKTIVLS
+59 NDGKVVTIPLARLS
-70 NLCES
+70 KS
-75 DQQLI
+75 DQRL
-80 VEKLDWIKKINAMQ
+80 VGEKLAWIKKINAMQ
-94 NISSNRLGTASL
+94 NISRSGKNEASGNISNTQWKNPT
-106 REIKQANENRENTIS
+106 EKTQPN
-121 TGLASNET
+121 ASNQ
-129 LERTS
+129 S
-134 NKNYLILIG
+134 HLILLG
-143 IMLFLAIALKKIS
+143 LFAFLAFALKKIPA
-156 VLKPLKF
+156 LRPLKF
-163 AFPILASAILIILTS
+163 AFPIVISAILLTLTS

-209 RSDSKYYYVESL
+209 RNDSKYYYVESL

-257 VIAATPVPVNQ
+257 VVAATPVPVNQ
-268 NHFLRGAVAV
+268 NHFLRGAVAI

-305 GGHCGR
+305 GGHSGR

-323 LYNKVPLT
+323 LYNKVPVT

-345 SKEPDGTAMKTLDAN
+345 SKEPDGSPMKTLDAN

-375 SAAPYMIENMVGV
+375 SSAPYMIGNMVGE

-400 AVAKGVRPAL
+400 AAAKGVRPAL
-410 TPLKGATVTHN
+410 TPLKGATITHN
-421 YPYPNGMGFKLTYT
+421 HPYPNGMGFKLCYT
-435 LSAEKDTVDYSW
+435 LGADKDTVDYSW
-447 TANGDYTFKFIT
+447 TANGDYTYKFIT
-459 PAGTTTSNYK
+459 PTGTTTNNYK

-477 VGNKNITTTNSPY
+477 VGNKNIHPANSPF
-490 RITVSPEKQITLQTI
+490 RVVVSNDKQITLQSTQTTP
-505 SSSNPISITESA
+505 SSNIIQA
-517 VYYINGAKV
+517 IAIYNLNGALI
-526 YQHNSN
+526 YQNSTP
-532 LSNNNAS
+532 SNNQKTPQNTNPKS
-539 GIPVTTEAIR
+539 SPTE
-549 QTSAQPPAINAS
+549 PINATH
-561 SWSPGAYFYKAKM
+561 WVPGAYFYKAQLN
-574 ANGNSLTIKFI
+574 NGNMITLKFI

>member
-18 TVFGH
+18 RVFGH

-36 LNNGTTFRG
+36 LNNGTHISG
-45 SFYLAKGEKVMIET
+45 SFYLTNRESVLIET
-59 DKWGVKTIVLS
+59 NVGQVKMIPIS
-70 NLCES
+70 ELCKS
-75 DQQLI
+75 DQQF
-80 VEKLDWIKKINAMQ
+80 VAEKLDWIKKINAMQ
-94 NISSNRLGTASL
+94 NIPSKQMEISNL
-106 REIKQANENRENTIS
+106 QAYVHANRNKNNTVFPA
-121 TGLASNET
+121 TTTDA
-129 LERTS
+129 LEKTT

-143 IMLFLAIALKKIS
+143 IMVILAIALKKIS
-156 VLKPLKF
+156 ALKPLKF
-163 AFPILASAILIILTS
+163 AFPILVSVILITLTS

-257 VIAATPVPVNQ
+257 VVAATPVPVNQ

-375 SAAPYMIENMVGV
+375 SAAPYMIGNMVGV

-400 AVAKGVRPAL
+400 AAANGVRPAL
-410 TPLKGATVTHN
+410 TPLKGATITHN
-421 YPYPNGMGFKLTYT
+421 HPYPNGMGFKLTYT
-435 LSAEKDTVDYSW
+435 LGAEKDTVDYSW

-477 VGNKNITTTNSPY
+477 VGNKSITTTNSPY
-490 RITVSPEKQITLQTI
+490 RIIVSQDKQITLQTI

-517 VYYINGAKV
+517 VYNINGAKV

-539 GIPVTTEAIR
+539 GSPVTTEAIR
-549 QTSAQPPAINAS
+549 QTSAQPPTINAS
-561 SWSPGAYFYKAKM
+561 NWAPGAYFYKAKIS
-574 ANGNSLTIKFI
+574 NGNSLTIKFI

>member
-1 MKTVK
+1 MKMLKTLLLSFT
-6 IFLLAIAALFAP
+6 ILLAQSLC
-18 TVFGH
+18 GH
-23 DAHYEITAPHKWT
+23 DAHYEITAPHQWT
-36 LNNGTTFRG
+36 LKNGTTFRG
-45 SFYLAKGEKVMIET
+45 SFYLTKGENVMIET
-59 DKWGVKTIVLS
+59 EQGVQTIQLSQLSTYDKQW
-70 NLCES
+70 
-75 DQQLI
+75 
-80 VEKLDWIKKINAMQ
+80 VEDKLDWIKKINAMQ
-94 NISSNRLGTASL
+94 NISSNRLENNSL
-106 REIKQANENRENTIS
+106 SEIKLANKNREKTIS
-121 TGLASNET
+121 TRLTSNET
-129 LERTS
+129 QEKTT
-134 NKNYLILIG
+134 NKNHLILIG
-143 IMLFLAIALKKIS
+143 ILLCLAFALKKITA
-156 VLKPLKF
+156 LNPLKF
-163 AFPILASAILIILTS
+163 AFPILISAILITLTS

-209 RSDSKYYYVESL
+209 RNDSKYYYVESL

-233 GWQQQVPIP
+233 SWQQQVPIP

-250 WSIPLNP
+250 WSIPMNP
-257 VIAATPVPVNQ
+257 VVAATPVPVNQ
-268 NHFLRGAVAV
+268 NHFLRGAIAL

-305 GGHCGR
+305 GGHSGR

-323 LYNKVPLT
+323 LYSKVPLT

-375 SAAPYMIENMVGV
+375 SAAPYMIGNMVGE

-400 AVAKGVRPAL
+400 AAAKGVRPAL
-410 TPLKGATVTHN
+410 TPLKGATITHN
-421 YPYPNGMGFKLTYT
+421 HPYANGMGFKLTYT
-435 LSAEKDTVDYSW
+435 LGAEKDTVDYSW

-477 VGNKNITTTNSPY
+477 VGNKNTTTPNNPY
-490 RITVSPEKQITLQTI
+490 RIVVSPEKQISLQPN

-517 VYYINGAKV
+517 VYNINGAKV

-532 LSNNNAS
+532 LINNNAS
-539 GIPVTTEAIR
+539 VSPVTTEAIR
-549 QTSAQPPAINAS
+549 QTSAQPPTINAAN
-561 SWSPGAYFYKAKM
+561 WAPGAYFYKAKTS
-574 ANGNSLTIKFI
+574 NGNALTIKFI

>member
-1 MKTVK
+1 M
-6 IFLLAIAALFAP
+6 
-18 TVFGH
+18 
-23 DAHYEITAPHKWT
+23 
-36 LNNGTTFRG
+36 
-45 SFYLAKGEKVMIET
+45 MIET
-59 DKWGVKTIVLS
+59 EQGGVKTIALS

-75 DQQLI
+75 DQQFVI
-80 VEKLDWIKKINAMQ
+80 EKLEWIKKINAMQ
-94 NISSNRLGTASL
+94 NIPAKQMESANV
-106 REIKQANENRENTIS
+106 QANRNGSSHLYPAATIDV
-121 TGLASNET
+121 LD
-129 LERTS
+129 RTT

-143 IMLFLAIALKKIS
+143 IMVFLTFALKKIAA
-156 VLKPLKF
+156 LKPLKF
-163 AFPILASAILIILTS
+163 AFPILVSAILITLTS

-209 RSDSKYYYVESL
+209 RNDSKYYYVESL
-221 GLPDHETMLGIT
+221 GLPHHETMLGIT

-257 VIAATPVPVNQ
+257 VVAATPVPVNQ
-268 NHFLRGAVAV
+268 SHFLRGAVAL

-331 SPVAFALDGFAIYG
+331 SPVAFALDGFAIFG
-345 SKEPDGTAMKTLDAN
+345 SKEPDGSTMKTLDTN
-360 HGHYGSDGV
+360 HGHYGIDGV

-375 SAAPYMIENMVGV
+375 SAAPYMIGNMVGE
-388 VTEDATLQIIPQ
+388 VTEDASLQIIPQ
-400 AVAKGVRPAL
+400 AAAKGVRPAL
-410 TPLKGATVTHN
+410 TPLKGATITHN
-421 YPYPNGMGFKLTYT
+421 HPYPNGMGFKLTYT
-435 LSAEKDTVDYSW
+435 LGADKDTVDYSW

-459 PAGTTTSNYK
+459 PSGTTTSNYK
-469 GQALCKLT
+469 EQAPCKLT
-477 VGNKNITTTNSPY
+477 VGNKNIAASNSPY
-490 RITVSPEKQITLQTI
+490 RIAISQDKQITLQPI
-505 SSSNPISITESA
+505 SAANPINIAESA
-517 VYYINGAKV
+517 VYNINGAKV
-526 YQHNSN
+526 YQHKSDPANNTSSAN
-532 LSNNNAS
+532 LEQISTITPS
-539 GIPVTTEAIR
+539 
-549 QTSAQPPAINAS
+549 INAAN
-561 SWSPGAYFYKAKM
+561 WAPGAYFLKAKL
-574 ANGNSLTIKFI
+574 ADGNTITLKFI

>member
-36 LNNGTTFRG
+36 LNNGTHISG
-45 SFYLAKGEKVMIET
+45 SFYLTNRESVLIET
-59 DKWGVKTIVLS
+59 NVGQVKMIPIS
-70 NLCES
+70 ELCKS
-75 DQQLI
+75 DQQF
-80 VEKLDWIKKINAMQ
+80 VAEKLDWIKKINAMQ
-94 NISSNRLGTASL
+94 NIPSKQMEISNL
-106 REIKQANENRENTIS
+106 QAYVHANRNKNNTVFPA
-121 TGLASNET
+121 TTTDA
-129 LERTS
+129 LEKTT

-143 IMLFLAIALKKIS
+143 IMVILAIALKKIS
-156 VLKPLKF
+156 ALKPLKF
-163 AFPILASAILIILTS
+163 AFPILVSVILITLTS

-257 VIAATPVPVNQ
+257 VVAATPVPVNQ
-268 NHFLRGAVAV
+268 NHFLRGAVAL

-375 SAAPYMIENMVGV
+375 SAAPYMIGNMVGV

-400 AVAKGVRPAL
+400 AAAKGVRPAL
-410 TPLKGATVTHN
+410 TPLKGATITHN
-421 YPYPNGMGFKLTYT
+421 HPYPNGMGFKLTYT
-435 LSAEKDTVDYSW
+435 LGAEKDTVDYSW

-477 VGNKNITTTNSPY
+477 VGNKSITTTNSPY
-490 RITVSPEKQITLQTI
+490 RITVSPEKQIILQTI

-517 VYYINGAKV
+517 VYNINGAKV

-539 GIPVTTEAIR
+539 GSPVTTEAIR
-549 QTSAQPPAINAS
+549 QTSAQPPTINAS
-561 SWSPGAYFYKAKM
+561 NWAPGAYFYKAKIS
-574 ANGNSLTIKFI
+574 NGNSLTIKFI

>member
-1 MKTVK
+1 MKTLK
-6 IFLLAIAALFAP
+6 YLLLSITLLLSQSILA
-18 TVFGH
+18 H
-23 DAHYEITAPHKWT
+23 DAHYEITAPHNWT
-36 LNNGTTFRG
+36 LIDGTQFQG
-45 SFYLAKGEKVMIET
+45 SFYLTKGESVMIET
-59 DKWGVKTIVLS
+59 NDGKVETIS
-70 NLCES
+70 MSRLCKS
-75 DQQLI
+75 DQKF
-80 VEKLDWIKKINAMQ
+80 VSEKIAWIKKINAMQ
-94 NISSNRLGTASL
+94 NISRNDLMGSQPSKSDNHAINLGAAVS
-106 REIKQANENRENTIS
+106 S
-121 TGLASNET
+121 TRSASNK
-129 LERTS
+129 S
-134 NKNYLILIG
+134 YLILIG
-143 IMLFLAIALKKIS
+143 ILVVLAIALKKASI
-156 VLKPLKF
+156 LKPLKF
-163 AFPILASAILIILTS
+163 AFPVVVTAILITLTS
-178 FTVSK
+178 FTAIK

-250 WSIPLNP
+250 WSIPMNP
-257 VIAATPVPVNQ
+257 VVAATPVPVNQ
-268 NHFLRGAVAV
+268 NHFLRGAIAV

-305 GGHCGR
+305 GGHSGR

-323 LYNKVPLT
+323 LYNKVPET

-345 SKEPDGTAMKTLDAN
+345 SKEPDGSAMKTLDAN

-375 SAAPYMIENMVGV
+375 SAAPYMIGNMVGE

-400 AVAKGVRPAL
+400 ASAKGVRPAL
-410 TPLKGATVTHN
+410 TPLKGATITHN
-421 YPYPNGMGFKLTYT
+421 HPYPNGMGFKLTYT
-435 LSAEKDTVDYSW
+435 LGSEKDTVDYSW

-477 VGNKNITTTNSPY
+477 VGNKNISASNSPY
-490 RITVSPEKQITLQTI
+490 RIVITQDKQITLQSITTSNPVNVI
-505 SSSNPISITESA
+505 ETTVYNLNGASVYQSSNLNRT
-517 VYYINGAKV
+517 
-526 YQHNSN
+526 
-532 LSNNNAS
+532 AS
-539 GIPVTTEAIR
+539 GNPA
-549 QTSAQPPAINAS
+549 AINAAN
-561 SWSPGAYFYKAKM
+561 WAPGAYFYKTKLSD
-574 ANGNSLTIKFI
+574 GNSITLKFI

>member
-1 MKTVK
+1 MK
-6 IFLLAIAALFAP
+6 IFKTIILMIVVLSVQTLI
-18 TVFGH
+18 GH
-23 DAHYEITAPHKWT
+23 DAHYEIKTPHQWT
-36 LNNGTTFRG
+36 LKNGTAFSG
-45 SFYLAKGEKVMIET
+45 NFYLAKGKNVMLET
-59 DKWGVKTIVLS
+59 AHGIKTIVQS
-70 NLCES
+70 ELCES
-75 DQQLI
+75 DQQF
-80 VEKLDWIKKINAMQ
+80 VADKLEWIKKINAME
-94 NISSNRLGTASL
+94 NIQQKKIESAGV
-106 REIKQANENRENTIS
+106 KANGNGKTPIVNVVSYE
-121 TGLASNET
+121 A
-129 LERTS
+129 LEKTK
-134 NKNYLILIG
+134 NKNYLIVIG
-143 IMLFLAIALKKIS
+143 IMVFLAFALKKIAA
-156 VLKPLKF
+156 LKPLKF
-163 AFPILASAILIILTS
+163 AIPILVSAILITLTS

-190 TRVSFMDSAFS
+190 TRVSFIDSAFS
-201 YYKPAVST
+201 YYKPAIST
-209 RSDSKYYYVESL
+209 RNDSKYYYVESL

-257 VIAATPVPVNQ
+257 VVAATPVPVNQ
-268 NHFLRGAVAV
+268 NHFLRGAVAL

-316 YHIAPNV
+316 YHIAPNI

-345 SKEPDGTAMKTLDAN
+345 SKEPDGSAMKSLDAN

-375 SAAPYMIENMVGV
+375 NSAPYMIGNMVGN

-400 AVAKGVRPAL
+400 AAAKGVRPAL
-410 TPLKGATVTHN
+410 TPLKGATITHN
-421 YPYPNGMGFKLTYT
+421 HPYPNGMGFKLTYT
-435 LSAEKDTVDYSW
+435 LGAEKDTVDYSW

-469 GQALCKLT
+469 GQALCKPT
-477 VGNKNITTTNSPY
+477 VGNKNISAVNSPY
-490 RITVSPEKQITLQTI
+490 RITVSQDRQISLL
-505 SSSNPISITESA
+505 PISATNATNIMESA
-517 VYYINGAKV
+517 VYNINGAKV
-526 YQHNSN
+526 YHHNATPS
-532 LSNNNAS
+532 
-539 GIPVTTEAIR
+539 
-549 QTSAQPPAINAS
+549 INAEN
-561 SWSPGAYFYKAKM
+561 WAPGTYFYKAKM
-574 ANGNSLTIKFI
+574 DDGNILTLKFI

>member
-6 IFLLAIAALFAP
+6 ILLLSIAALFAP

-36 LNNGTTFRG
+36 LNNGTHISG
-45 SFYLAKGEKVMIET
+45 SFYLTNRESVLIET
-59 DKWGVKTIVLS
+59 NVGQVKMIPIS
-70 NLCES
+70 ELCKS
-75 DQQLI
+75 DQQF
-80 VEKLDWIKKINAMQ
+80 VAEKLDWIKKINAMQ
-94 NISSNRLGTASL
+94 NIPSKQMEISNL
-106 REIKQANENRENTIS
+106 QAYVHANRNKNNTVFPATTTDALEKTTNE
-121 TGLASNET
+121 
-129 LERTS
+129 
-134 NKNYLILIG
+134 NYLILIG
-143 IMLFLAIALKKIS
+143 IMVILAIALKKIS
-156 VLKPLKF
+156 ALKPLKF
-163 AFPILASAILIILTS
+163 AFPILVSVILITLTS

-257 VIAATPVPVNQ
+257 VVAATPVPVNQ

-375 SAAPYMIENMVGV
+375 SAAPYMIGNMVGV

-400 AVAKGVRPAL
+400 AAAKGVRPAL
-410 TPLKGATVTHN
+410 TPLKGATITHN
-421 YPYPNGMGFKLTYT
+421 HPYPNGMGFKLTYT
-435 LSAEKDTVDYSW
+435 LGAEKDTVDYSW

-477 VGNKNITTTNSPY
+477 VGNKSITTTNSPY

-517 VYYINGAKV
+517 VYNINGAKV

-539 GIPVTTEAIR
+539 GSPVTTEAIR
-549 QTSAQPPAINAS
+549 QTSAKPPTINAS
-561 SWSPGAYFYKAKM
+561 NWAPGAYFYKAKIS
-574 ANGNSLTIKFI
+574 NGNSLTIKFI